1 VSSNDILGGGNAE
14 PMNNEVRHLLDRFWN
29 RSAVPSK
36 TPQAPGK
43 ELKPYRLR
51 LQKHLVGSGIE
62 IGALHNRMP
71 VDQQRAT
78 VRYVDRLSLAD
89 QRRHYP
95 ELAGY
100 EMLEPDI
107 VAEADRLPMLADASQ
122 DFVIANHLLEH
133 LPDPIGALEEW
144 YRVLRNGGILFL
156 ALPDKR
162 LTFDKDRPRTT
173 LQHLI
178 ADHTDRGA
186 ASRIGHF
193 EEYSRLVHKQTGADF
208 ESDVARLLA
217 TDYSIHFHVWIPEDI
232 AELLEYVRTRT
243 GQPWI
248 VVEQVDNTGSD
259 EFIFVLE
266 KPALMAT

>member
-1 VSSNDILGGGNAE
+1 MINGARD
-14 PMNNEVRHLLDRFWN
+14 LLDRFWN
-29 RSAVPSK
+29 RLGASSK
-36 TPQAPGK
+36 RTLRASGG

-51 LQKHLVGSGIE
+51 LQKYLAGVGIE

-133 LPDPIGALEEW
+133 LPDPIGALKEW
-144 YRVLRNGGILFL
+144 FRVLRNGGILFL

-173 LQHLI
+173 LQHLVG
-178 ADHTDRGA
+178 DHADRGV

-193 EEYSRLVHKQTGADF
+193 QEYSRLVHKTTGAAL
-208 ESDVARLLA
+208 EKDVARLLA

-232 AELLEYVRTRT
+232 SELLGHLRTT
-243 GQPWI
+243 GGVPWEI
-248 VVEQVDNTGSD
+248 VEQVENTGSD
-259 EFIFVLE
+259 EFIFVLRKSRQE
-266 KPALMAT
+266 CQPLAPVRPSEIPGR